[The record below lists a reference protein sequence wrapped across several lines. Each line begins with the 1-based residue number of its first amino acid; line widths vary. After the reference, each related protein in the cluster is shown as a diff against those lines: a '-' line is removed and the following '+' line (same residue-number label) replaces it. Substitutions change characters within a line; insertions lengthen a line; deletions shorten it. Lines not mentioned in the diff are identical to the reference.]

1 MALLPV
7 AEALER
13 MLSDAAPG
21 GREDVPIAE
30 AAGRVLAEPLL
41 ALRTQPPFPASA
53 MDGYAVR
60 AADVATVPA
69 RLRLTGMA
77 AAGRQFTGSVGPGE
91 AVRIFTGAPVPDRRR
106 HHRHPGKCPRHRRQR
121 RSKCSRR
128 SPPAATSVRVGLDFA
143 EGDHLLAAGR
153 VLDPAALSLAAAA
166 NHARVPVI
174 RRPLVAILATGDE
187 LLPPGSS
194 TGPDQIIASN
204 GYGVAA
210 IARLAGA
217 DVLDLGIAPDRVEAI
232 ERSIA
237 KAIDAGADII
247 VTLGGASVGD
257 HDLVH
262 NVFQRL
268 GMRLDFWKIAMRPG
282 KPFMYGRLGKI
293 RCLGFPGNP
302 VASIVCSHLFL
313 KPLLA
318 RLGGLPAPDATISAR
333 LGADMP
339 ANDVREDYVRAR
351 LEHTPQG
358 AVATPFAVQ
367 DSSMLKTLADA
378 GGLIIREPFAPPA
391 HAGET
396 CRVLRLR

>member
-1 MALLPV
+1 MFETV
-7 AEALER
+7 
-13 MLSDAAPG
+13 
-21 GREDVPIAE
+21 
-30 AAGRVLAEPLL
+30 AAGRHIRP
-41 ALRTQPPFPASA
+41 
-53 MDGYAVR
+53 
-60 AADVATVPA
+60 
-69 RLRLTGMA
+69 
-77 AAGRQFTGSVGPGE
+77 
-91 AVRIFTGAPVPDRRR
+91 
-106 HHRHPGKCPRHRRQR
+106 
-121 RSKCSRR
+121 
-128 SPPAATSVRVGLDFA
+128 VGLDFA

-282 KPFMYGRLGKI
+282 KPLMYRPSRQDPLSRPARQSGGQHR
-293 RCLGFPGNP
+293 
-302 VASIVCSHLFL
+302 
-313 KPLLA
+313 LLA
-318 RLGGLPAPDATISAR
+318 PVPEAATRPARADFPSRMRRHRPDSAPTCRPTMFVRTMYEPGSITHAARRGRDTLRRPGLLHAQDPRRRL
-333 LGADMP
+333 
-339 ANDVREDYVRAR
+339 
-351 LEHTPQG
+351 
-358 AVATPFAVQ
+358 
-367 DSSMLKTLADA
+367 
-378 GGLIIREPFAPPA
+378 GLIIREPFAPPA